1 MRLTTAR
8 AIVAA
13 LLFVSASCSDSGQP
27 RARFLSIATGGT
39 GGVYYPYG
47 GGLAKVLNEN
57 LPGVRATAEVT
68 AASVDNLKLIRDGR
82 ADIAF
87 VLADTLADAVAG
99 RGPFEGRPVPAAS
112 LAVLYS
118 NYTHIVT
125 TAASGISS
133 IAGLRGKTV
142 STGAPGS
149 GTEVIALRVLR
160 AAGLDPDRD
169 VTRQGLGATE
179 SAGALKDGKI
189 AAFVWTGGLP
199 TAAIQ
204 DLAHSQGMTI
214 RLLPS
219 ADVLPALQREYGD
232 LYFPLEIPAGAYRGV
247 DQPVSVV
254 GVANVLVVNR
264 SMPDDLVYD
273 ITRVLFEK
281 KSELA
286 AIHPEAAH
294 LSLERGCRR
303 LPSGVSSRC
312 AAVLRRAEG
321 SPVALTDSLRVQTPD
336 LEPFEESQGRVLRG
350 WPRLIATALAIGLSL
365 YSLYWVL
372 FIVQPQVYRVS
383 FLLVALVLIFLL
395 LPARRSRATARR
407 CGLRLGAHRSIS
419 GRALVADPG
428 FQPLHLPRG
437 RSPAD

>member
-1 MRLTTAR
+1 MLLELLRRRPFSLVL
-8 AIVAA
+8 IAA
-13 LLFVSASCSDSGQP
+13 LLLVSATCSDRGQP
-27 RARFLSIATGGT
+27 GARFLSIATGGT

-99 RGPFEGRPVPAAS
+99 RGAFAGRPVPAAS

-125 TAASGISS
+125 TAASGITT

-149 GTEVIALRVLR
+149 GTEVIAFRVLR

-169 VTRQGLGATE
+169 ITRQALGATE

-189 AAFVWTGGLP
+189 AAFIWTAGLP

-214 RLLPS
+214 RLIS
-219 ADVLPALQREYGD
+219 SGDVLPALQRDHGE
-232 LYFPLEIPAGAYRGV
+232 LYFPLEIPAGLYPGV
-247 DQPVSVV
+247 DQPVTVV
-254 GVANVLVVNR
+254 GIANVLVVNR
-264 SMPDDLVYD
+264 SMADDLAHD

-286 AIHPEAAH
+286 AIHPEAAQ
-294 LSLERGCRR
+294 LSLERGE
-303 LPSGVSSRC
+303 G
-312 AAVLRRAEG
+312 G
-321 SPVALTDSLRVQTPD
+321 SPAPYHPGALKYYAEQKAG
-336 LEPFEESQGRVLRG
+336 Q
-350 WPRLIATALAIGLSL
+350 
-365 YSLYWVL
+365 
-372 FIVQPQVYRVS
+372 Q
-383 FLLVALVLIFLL
+383 
-395 LPARRSRATARR
+395 
-407 CGLRLGAHRSIS
+407 
-419 GRALVADPG
+419 
-428 FQPLHLPRG
+428 
-437 RSPAD
+437 

>member
-1 MRLTTAR
+1 M
-8 AIVAA
+8 A
-13 LLFVSASCSDSGQP
+13 LLLLVCASCADRGHSN
-27 RARFLSIATGGT
+27 ARFLSIATGGT

-99 RGPFEGRPVPAAS
+99 RGAFAGRPVPAAS
-112 LAVLYS
+112 LAVLHS
-118 NYTHIVT
+118 NYMHIVT
-125 TAASGISS
+125 TAASGITT
-133 IAGLRGKTV
+133 IADLRGKTV

-149 GTEVIALRVLR
+149 GTEVIAFRVLR

-169 VTRQGLGATE
+169 VTRQALGATE

-214 RLLPS
+214 RLIS
-219 ADVLPALQREYGD
+219 SGDVLPALQRDYGE
-232 LYFPLEIPAGAYRGV
+232 LYFPLAIPAGAYPGV
-247 DQPVSVV
+247 DQPVTVV
-254 GVANVLVVNR
+254 GIANVLVVNR
-264 SMPDDLVYD
+264 AMANDLAHD

-286 AIHPEAAH
+286 AIHPEAAQ
-294 LSLERGCRR
+294 LSLERG
-303 LPSGVSSRC
+303 
-312 AAVLRRAEG
+312 AAG
-321 SPVALTDSLRVQTPD
+321 SPAPYHPGALKYYAEQKAG
-336 LEPFEESQGRVLRG
+336 Q
-350 WPRLIATALAIGLSL
+350 
-365 YSLYWVL
+365 
-372 FIVQPQVYRVS
+372 Q
-383 FLLVALVLIFLL
+383 
-395 LPARRSRATARR
+395 
-407 CGLRLGAHRSIS
+407 
-419 GRALVADPG
+419 
-428 FQPLHLPRG
+428 
-437 RSPAD
+437 